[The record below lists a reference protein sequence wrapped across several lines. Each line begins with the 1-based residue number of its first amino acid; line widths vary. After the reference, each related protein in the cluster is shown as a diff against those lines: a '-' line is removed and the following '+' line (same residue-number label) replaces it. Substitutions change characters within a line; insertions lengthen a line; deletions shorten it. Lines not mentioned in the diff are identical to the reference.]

1 MNFKIETHIKI
12 FTAYVLTLF
21 GIGLHTKDY
30 LKSYY
35 EKGLRGFILRFY
47 PAGQQTEPL
56 KQKVLQ
62 LHTASP
68 MAQ

>member
-30 LKSYY
+30 PKSYY
-35 EKGLRGFILRFY
+35 EKGLRGFMLRFY
-47 PAGQQTEPL
+47 PASQQTEPL

-62 LHTASP
+62 LHTESP
-68 MAQ
+68 MVQ